1 MSLPGRLTARP
12 SCALTAL
19 WLAACSLAAQ
29 AQTGAP
35 KAATFDPMVV
45 TATRTPQPIA
55 ELLAD
60 ITVVGAD
67 EIARSGVQSLA
78 ELLQRQPG
86 VEIVQNGGAGSSS
99 GVFLR
104 GTNRGQTLIL
114 IDGLRV
120 SSSSVGATT
129 LEAIPLSEIDRIE
142 ILRGPAS
149 SLYGS
154 DAIGGVIQVFTRR
167 GGSSFSANASAGY
180 GTYSTTSVAGG
191 VSGAVG
197 PLRFAVQANGKRS
210 DGFNAIVNPGN
221 VSFNG
226 DADGYENDGYSASA
240 TLTWAP
246 GQELIAQ
253 GLHSRM
259 NSQFDGGPDAD
270 DRTITT
276 LDVWSVR
283 SVNKVNGIWTSRLAA
298 GQGSDDSLSKTGFG
312 DFPFKTTQTQYSWLN
327 DLTLPL
333 GLLTLGAERR
343 EERID
348 TDAGFGVT
356 GRNTNGYF
364 GIWQFT
370 KGGHALQ
377 ANLRRDDISQF
388 GGKTTGA
395 IAYGYRFSPA
405 WRVTAGYGTAFKA
418 PSFNDLY
425 YPGFS
430 NANLVPETS
439 SNVEGGVYWNGVLA
453 DATVETRAVAY
464 HNRVKSLIVFQ
475 CDSNFFNCAPQNVD
489 RATLEGVTLGVDAS
503 WRDTTLKASLDLQ
516 SPEDDLTGRL
526 LPRRA
531 RVHGAVS
538 LLQTWGAWQLGAEF
552 VASSYRYDDAE
563 NRRRMGGYGIL
574 NLTAQWTVAKGLALF
589 VRADNVFD
597 KNYELAAD
605 YSTGGAQV
613 FAGVRWAM

>member
-1 MSLPGRLTARP
+1 MGFLCRRFASARR
-12 SCALTAL
+12 ALAVVL
-19 WLAACSLAAQ
+19 LFVIAAPLVHAQ
-29 AQTGAP
+29 SGAT
-35 KAATFDPMVV
+35 KAIVDPVFV
-45 TATRTPQPIA
+45 TATRSPQPIA

-60 ITVVGAD
+60 VTVIGAD
-67 EIARSGVQSLA
+67 EIARSGAQSLA

-86 VEIVQNGGAGSSS
+86 VEIAQNGGAGSAS

-104 GTNRGQTLIL
+104 GTNRGQTLVL

-120 SSSSVGATT
+120 SSSSIGATT

-167 GGSSFSANASAGY
+167 GGSAFSANASAGY

-210 DGFNAIVNPGN
+210 DGFNAIVNPGYY
-221 VSFNG
+221 SYNG
-226 DADGYENDGYSASA
+226 DADGYKNDGYSASA

-246 GQELIAQ
+246 GQDLIAQ

-276 LDVWSVR
+276 LDAWSVR
-283 SVNKVNGIWTSRLAA
+283 SVNKVNDVWTSRLAA

-333 GLLTLGAERR
+333 GLLTLGADRR

-348 TDAGFGVT
+348 TDAGFAVT
-356 GRNTNGYF
+356 GRHTNGYF

-370 KGGHALQ
+370 KNGNALQ
-377 ANLRRDDISQF
+377 ANLRYDDISQY

-425 YPGFS
+425 YPVFS

-439 SNVEGGVYWNGVLA
+439 TNIEGGIYWNGRLA
-453 DATVETRAVAY
+453 DAAVEARAIAY
-464 HNRVKSLIVFQ
+464 HNRVKRLIVYQ
-475 CDSNFFNCAPQNVD
+475 CDAAFNCAPQNVD
-489 RATLEGVTLGVDAS
+489 RATLEGVTLGLDAT

-516 SPEDDLTGRL
+516 SPEDDRTGHL

-531 RVHGAVS
+531 RAHGALAV
-538 LLQTWGAWQLGAEF
+538 LQQWGAWQVGAEF
-552 VASSYRYDDAE
+552 VASTYRYDDAE
-563 NRRRMGGYGIL
+563 NTRRMGGYGLL
-574 NLTAQWTVAKGLALF
+574 NLTAQWTVAKGIALF

-605 YSTGGAQV
+605 YSMGGAQV
-613 FAGVRWAM
+613 FGGIRWTM